1 MQGRSKRNFT
11 HGEFREN
18 WGSRPAQPSSV
29 RGCDCKPGSAID
41 KQSTYRYND
50 DKRRCG
56 MTLQNF
62 LDEKNITKDQLSK
75 DSNASETG
83 LPKDKRYLEC
93 GLPPYLQKSIESM
106 KRSWEIV
113 DSGKRD
119 LHWDIYW
126 CDLNADTNSA
136 EVDQV
141 ISPEQAWYLREKYL
155 RMERS

>member
-1 MQGRSKRNFT
+1 
-11 HGEFREN
+11 
-18 WGSRPAQPSSV
+18 
-29 RGCDCKPGSAID
+29 
-41 KQSTYRYND
+41 
-50 DKRRCG
+50 

-83 LPKDKRYLEC
+83 LPKDKGYLEC

-126 CDLNADTNSA
+126 CDLNADINSA